1 MSVELSMSEQ
11 MAARAD
17 GAAFPD
23 TAGAGAQLRAAR
35 EAQGVHIASLA
46 VALKVPVSRLEA
58 LEADRFD
65 LLPDPP
71 FIRAL
76 AGSVCRALKIDPA
89 PVLARLP
96 QKIPPRLDR
105 EVNSSS
111 PSFRSPG
118 ARAPGVGEQL
128 ARPVVWGVLLL
139 LLAAA
144 ALIMLPSER
153 LGAWV
158 SAAKDAV
165 HERLDRPAATPEAA
179 GAPAQAA
186 LPAPAEA
193 PSLPAAEAP
202 VASAPASTSTPSG
215 STAGASAP
223 AVAGAPAA
231 ASTAATPPD
240 GDGLLVL
247 KASEESWVK
256 VTDSRG
262 TVVLQK
268 AIPAGGSES
277 VVGTPPLA
285 VVVGRADATQVLV
298 RGQPFD
304 MSTISHSNV
313 ARFEVK

>member
-1 MSVELSMSEQ
+1 MSELQ
-11 MAARAD
+11 MAAGGE

-71 FIRAL
+71 FVRAL
-76 AGSVCRALKIDPA
+76 AGSVCRALKLDPA

-96 QKIPPRLDR
+96 QKVPPRL
-105 EVNSSS
+105 NSEAHSGS
-111 PSFRSPG
+111 PRFRSPG
-118 ARAPGVGEQL
+118 ARKPVVGEQL
-128 ARPVVWGVLLL
+128 SHPVVWWVLLL
-139 LLAAA
+139 LVAAG

-158 SAAKDAV
+158 TAAKEAV
-165 HERLDRPAATPEAA
+165 HDRLATPAASTSAETAPPVAAEPPVAGTAEAPAPAVAVALSGASTPPTPAMA
-179 GAPAQAA
+179 GAPAD
-186 LPAPAEA
+186 
-193 PSLPAAEAP
+193 
-202 VASAPASTSTPSG
+202 T
-215 STAGASAP
+215 
-223 AVAGAPAA
+223 PAA
-231 ASTAATPPD
+231 AVVPAE

-247 KASEESWVK
+247 KASAESWVK
-256 VTDSRG
+256 VTDARG

-277 VVGTPPLA
+277 VTGTPPLA

-304 MSTISHSNV
+304 MTALARSNV